1 MSINNDVNYEAK
13 FHRVYLIE
21 NIDSSARLL
30 VVDDHP
36 ENLIVLKA
44 VFKKQGYQIET
55 AEDGPSALKALD
67 KFSYDLILLDI
78 MMPGMDGFEVCR
90 RIKAESS
97 TKNTPVIFIT
107 AKTDFESVVQGYE
120 IGAVDY
126 VTKPFNPA
134 ILRARVKNQL
144 KMYRVERDLQETV
157 ERLETEVA
165 IRVLIEQELREREQE
180 LADFARVDGLTRI
193 ANRLK
198 FDEYLLFQWD
208 IQKRAQEPLTLIM
221 SDIDFFKQ
229 FNDVYGHQAGDE
241 CLVLVAQALAK
252 ALHRPEDIACRYGG
266 EEFSLILPHTPIEG
280 AVHIADI
287 VQKNLAEMKIHHCKS
302 KVNEFVTLSMG
313 VATIIPTNDSSIEAL
328 IKEADGNLY
337 AAKHNG
343 RNRVVS

>member
-1 MSINNDVNYEAK
+1 MTDYTEKVA
-13 FHRVYLIE
+13 H
-21 NIDSSARLL
+21 LL

-44 VFKKQGYQIET
+44 VFKKQGYIIET
-55 AEDGPSALKALD
+55 ADDGPSALKALE
-67 KFSYDLILLDI
+67 KSSFDLILLDI
-78 MMPGMDGFEVCR
+78 MMPGMDGFEVCS
-90 RIKAESS
+90 RIKDDP
-97 TKNTPVIFIT
+97 TVKNTPVIFIT
-107 AKTDFESVVQGYE
+107 AKTDFESVVKGYE
-120 IGAVDY
+120 LGAVDY

-144 KMYRVERDLQETV
+144 KMYKVERDLQETV

-165 IRVLIEQELREREQE
+165 IRVLVEKELREREKE

-198 FDEYLLFQWD
+198 FDEYLQFQWD
-208 IQKRAQEPLTLIM
+208 IQKRAQQPLTLIM

-241 CLVLVAQALAK
+241 CLVLVAQALAT

-266 EEFSLILPHTPIEG
+266 EEFSLILPHTPMDG

-287 VQKNLAEMKIHHCKS
+287 VQTNLAKMKIPHCES

-313 VATIIPTNDSSIEAL
+313 VATMVPTKDLSLESL
-328 IKEADGNLY
+328 IKEADEKLY
-337 AAKHNG
+337 SAKHNG
-343 RNRVVS
+343 RNRVES

>member
-1 MSINNDVNYEAK
+1 MTDYTEKVA
-13 FHRVYLIE
+13 H
-21 NIDSSARLL
+21 LL

-44 VFKKQGYQIET
+44 VFKKQGYIIET
-55 AEDGPSALKALD
+55 AEDGPSALKALE
-67 KFSYDLILLDI
+67 KSSFDLILLDI
-78 MMPGMDGFEVCR
+78 MMPGMDGFEVCS
-90 RIKAESS
+90 RIKDDP
-97 TKNTPVIFIT
+97 TVKNTPVIFIT
-107 AKTDFESVVQGYE
+107 AKTDFESVVKGYE
-120 IGAVDY
+120 LGAVDY

-144 KMYRVERDLQETV
+144 KMYKVERDLQETV

-165 IRVLIEQELREREQE
+165 IRVLVEKELREREKE

-198 FDEYLLFQWD
+198 FDEYLQFQWD
-208 IQKRAQEPLTLIM
+208 IQKRAQQPLTLIM

-241 CLVLVAQALAK
+241 CLVLVAQALAT

-266 EEFSLILPHTPIEG
+266 EEFSLILPHTPMDG

-287 VQKNLAEMKIHHCKS
+287 VQTNLAKMKIPHCES

-313 VATIIPTNDSSIEAL
+313 VSTMVPTKDLSLESL
-328 IKEADGNLY
+328 IKEADEKLY
-337 AAKHNG
+337 SAKHNG
-343 RNRVVS
+343 RNRVES